1 MQFVKIDKIKFTG
14 KQNIDWKGVKKSM
27 GIFVGK
33 NAEVKET
40 GDIIQIN
47 SGTLEEFTGSRYTIK
62 LRGALATM
70 IVKSNN
76 HGMYLYDIIDI
87 KKEASNPEGLNN

>member
-27 GIFVGK
+27 RIIVGK

-70 IVKSNN
+70 IVKINN

-87 KKEASNPEGLNN
+87 KKEASTPL